1 MSADTRTTAGRDD
14 PRRRPSRVT
23 LGVDDRRR
31 PRSRVALAVDD
42 PRDLPGDFA
51 HRRAIDVRLA
61 DTDAFGHVNNAVY
74 LTYCE
79 AARTSYWHAA
89 TGALFAVP
97 DATIRT
103 SLILADSRIA
113 FRSPAFFGEWLTAE
127 TRVTRIGRTS
137 LDMDHRLTGPGRGG
151 GGGARLVGV
160 VEAVLV
166 SYDYDREA
174 PTPFTADVIAALE
187 AFEGRP
193 LR

>member
-1 MSADTRTTAGRDD
+1 M
-14 PRRRPSRVT
+14 
-23 LGVDDRRR
+23 
-31 PRSRVALAVDD
+31 DD
-42 PRDLPGDFA
+42 PRDLPGDFV
-51 HRRAIDVRLA
+51 HRRALDVRLA

-89 TGALFAVP
+89 TGAPFAVP
-97 DATIRT
+97 DATVRR

-127 TRVTRIGRTS
+127 TRVARVGRTS
-137 LDMDHRLTGPGRGG
+137 LAMDHRLTGPVRGG
-151 GGGARLVGV
+151 SGARLVAV

-166 SYDYDREA
+166 SYDYDLEG
-174 PTPFTADVIAALE
+174 PTPFPDDVVAALE